1 MLSSPPPAPA
11 PAAPDAA
18 SEAVPNGQASVNGNS
33 SAGMG
38 RRVASGGAWTML
50 GEVARFLAALVATH
64 FTVLVLGKTSYGVWS
79 LLTRITSSLS
89 FSDAGVGV
97 ASTKYVSEAFARGD
111 KEGER
116 RALWTSLLA
125 GFVPSLLVALLMLGL
140 APRVVHEFFG
150 GVPEPLQGPMTLGL
164 QIGAFAF
171 VLRTISSVFN
181 SPLLARMR
189 LDLNTLI
196 SYGGIVAQIAL
207 VPLALKLG
215 GLAWGTAVSLGV
227 WIITGTIY
235 TWLTARLL
243 PGSLRPVL
251 DRELLRPIVRMGI
264 GTLVMALA
272 AQALYSADAIIVG
285 KLLKIEQAGYY
296 NIAFQASTMLSI
308 LPAASAQ
315 ALMPAFIRMLARG
328 EHDELQALVR
338 RAMRASCLVLP
349 PVVALMCV
357 AARPFFLHWAS
368 DPAYAANAT
377 PAFFCLIAGLAL
389 NVLMTVPFT
398 LLMAMGRTD
407 ITARIGLFEVVPF
420 VLYTWALT
428 SVYGIVGAALGRSL
442 RFAIASA
449 IVFPLTARLS
459 RVRFSPAL
467 RLAPLALALPGAV
480 VPIGLACWPHV
491 PLWAQFA
498 SAIAGVI
505 FYAAVVHAGVL
516 EPEERDI
523 VARLAARLSRMLK
536 K

>member
-1 MLSSPPPAPA
+1 MPDSS
-11 PAAPDAA
+11 AAPG
-18 SEAVPNGQASVNGNS
+18 SQEGGNS
-33 SAGMG
+33 SAGLG

-50 GEVARFLAALVATH
+50 GEVARFMAALVATH
-64 FTVLVLGKTSYGVWS
+64 FTVLVLGKESYGVWS
-79 LLTRITSSLS
+79 LLTRITSALS

-97 ASTKYVSEAFARGD
+97 ASTKYVSEAYARGD
-111 KEGER
+111 EEGER

-125 GFVPSLLVALLMLGL
+125 GFVPSLLVALLVLFL
-140 APRVVHEFFG
+140 APWVVHEFFAK
-150 GVPEPLQGPMTLGL
+150 VPPQLKGPMALGL

-189 LDLNTLI
+189 LDLNTAI

-215 GLAWGTAVSLGV
+215 GIAWGTAVSLGV
-227 WIITGTIY
+227 WVVTGTIY
-235 TWLTARLL
+235 TLLTARLL

-251 DRELLRPIVRMGI
+251 DRELLKPIARMGA
-264 GTLVMALA
+264 GTLVMAVA

-285 KLLKIEQAGYY
+285 RLLKIEQAGYY

-315 ALMPAFIRMLARG
+315 ALLPAFTRLLARQ
-328 EHDELQALVR
+328 EHQELQALVR

-349 PVVALMCV
+349 PVMALMCV
-357 AARPFFLHWAS
+357 AARPFFERWAS

-407 ITARIGLFEVVPF
+407 ITARIGLLEVVPF
-420 VLYTWALT
+420 VLYTWFLT
-428 SVYGIVGAALGRSL
+428 SAYGIAGAAIGRSL
-442 RFAIASA
+442 RFAIVSA
-449 IVFPLTARLS
+449 IVFPLTSRLS
-459 RVRFSPAL
+459 KVRFSPSL
-467 RLAPLALALPGAV
+467 RLAPLALALPAAA
-480 VPIGLACWPHV
+480 VPIALAIWPQV
-491 PLWAQFA
+491 PLWIQFS
-498 SAIAGVI
+498 SALAGVV
-505 FYAAVVHAGVL
+505 FYAFVVHAGVL
-516 EPEERDI
+516 EPEERAI
-523 VARLAARLSRMLK
+523 VARVVARLRGLRK